1 METPYASL
9 DRPQQHATEQLNEIC
24 LDTPTN
30 RPRSVCFGFGFSK
43 PTDFWVKSRKTDR
56 DNFHVRFTTLA
67 LTQFMRG
74 SHCTCFFLNSLLV
87 FKCKTPSSCNRA
99 TASTSTT
106 SSSSLS
112 PRIPSESNIV
122 EHLQLAVSSK
132 PTKKSKFARR
142 KATYRHK
149 QLVMHEGSAFLYYPS
164 LYDAELFFHLEH
176 STAQLA
182 THETSKNVRA
192 DQSATTQPVC
202 RLASS
207 ARCIVS
213 TTKKS

>member
-99 TASTSTT
+99 TASTSTVVQAYRPEFLQSRISSSICSSLCRLNQRRNRNLLGEKQHTGT
-106 SSSSLS
+106 SSW
-112 PRIPSESNIV
+112 
-122 EHLQLAVSSK
+122 
-132 PTKKSKFARR
+132 
-142 KATYRHK
+142 
-149 QLVMHEGSAFLYYPS
+149 
-164 LYDAELFFHLEH
+164 
-176 STAQLA
+176 
-182 THETSKNVRA
+182 
-192 DQSATTQPVC
+192 
-202 RLASS
+202 
-207 ARCIVS
+207 
-213 TTKKS
+213 